1 MLIDFLIQQG
11 KDEMAMA
18 EIEGAIIKF
27 GFGDG
32 ILGASLKLREK
43 LGPMTI
49 NTSSNKAPV
58 SLCMIIKNEEKYL
71 ARCLASAKPI
81 VDEMIVVDTGSAD
94 RSKDIAIAFGAQVY
108 DYDWENDFAAARNF
122 SISKASGQWILI
134 LDGDE
139 VISPLDYAH
148 FNRIVSKKPKAPVAY
163 SIITRNYSKLANYV
177 GWVPNDGQ
185 YPDEEAAIGWMPSE
199 KVRLFCGKD
208 QIRFEGAVHEL
219 VDPVLKKNGIKV
231 KKCSISVHHY
241 GRLDKEKLDRKG
253 AIYFDIGQKKL
264 SEMGE
269 DINALRELAIQA
281 TILEKNQEALEL
293 WQKLLA
299 VNPHPKLAALAYVNV
314 GTIYNRLEKFD
325 DALDA
330 GKKAVAND
338 PDLKEARY
346 NLAMAELHCGSAQNA
361 IGILEDLL
369 GGFPDY
375 PPAQFI
381 LSAAYCCAGQKEKG
395 LDGIRKLK
403 STPLGAHLGMPCI
416 ELARSLLAAKKM
428 EYALC
433 VLGAAIEC
441 DIVNKEILDLFTECI
456 QMNDKSQKW
465 PAIPST
471 GLTEREPIKFEN
483 LPQ

>member
-1 MLIDFLIQQG
+1 M
-11 KDEMAMA
+11 
-18 EIEGAIIKF
+18 
-27 GFGDG
+27 
-32 ILGASLKLREK
+32 
-43 LGPMTI
+43 
-49 NTSSNKAPV
+49 
-58 SLCMIIKNEEKYL
+58 
-71 ARCLASAKPI
+71 
-81 VDEMIVVDTGSAD
+81 
-94 RSKDIAIAFGAQVY
+94 
-108 DYDWENDFAAARNF
+108 AARNF

-163 SIITRNYSKLANYV
+163 SIITRNYSKLANFV
-177 GWVPNDGQ
+177 GWMPNDGQ

-199 KVRLFCGKD
+199 KVRLFYGKD

-471 GLTEREPIKFEN
+471 GLTEREPVKFEN